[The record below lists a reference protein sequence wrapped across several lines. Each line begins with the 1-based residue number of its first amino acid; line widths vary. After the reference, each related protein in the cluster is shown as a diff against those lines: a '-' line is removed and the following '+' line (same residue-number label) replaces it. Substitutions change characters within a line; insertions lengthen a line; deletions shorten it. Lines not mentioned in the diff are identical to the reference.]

1 MILWSAEWCMP
12 CKALKP
18 VIAKK
23 YPFVEHMDVE
33 VNSYCKPPEIKT
45 VPTLQDGDTFLSGME
60 AIVVYLKNK
69 EEFI

>member
-1 MILWSAEWCMP
+1 
-12 CKALKP
+12 
-18 VIAKK
+18 
-23 YPFVEHMDVE
+23 MDVE
-33 VNSYCKPPEIKT
+33 VNSYSKPPEIKT